1 MRKDLGPKSYIY
13 PMPVLII
20 GTYCEDGTP
29 DAMNAAW
36 GGISGNYEISIYI
49 SPWRKTLKNIL
60 NRGEFTVSMAD
71 GAHVTEADYVGIV
84 SANDTPDK
92 FEKSGFHATKSQHV
106 DAPLIDEL
114 AMTLECRKISY
125 DEETCKLVG
134 EIVNVSAD
142 NSILNEK
149 GEIDPIKLDPITF
162 DSVGNLYFHSNE
174 IAGYAFKDGKKLK

>member
-1 MRKDLGPKSYIY
+1 MRKDLGPQSYIY

-29 DAMNAAW
+29 NAMNAAW
-36 GGISGNYEISIYI
+36 GGILGNHEISIYI

-60 NRGEFTVSMAD
+60 KRNEFTVSMAD

-92 FEKSGFHATKSQHV
+92 FQKSGFHATKSQYV

-114 AMTLECRKISY
+114 GMTLECKKISY
-125 DEETCKLVG
+125 EEETCKLVA
-134 EIVNVSAD
+134 EIVNISAD
-142 NSILNEK
+142 ESILNEK

-162 DSVGNLYFHSNE
+162 DSVGNLYFHSDQ
-174 IAGYAFKDGKKLK
+174 IAGHAFKDGKKLK